1 MSIGNRVYL
10 NRPIVS
16 DEILERLED
25 VASTIVGDAMGRTYS
40 MSMKRV
46 IDKPMLGRA
55 VTVKAPAGD
64 NVMFYKAMQMAQP
77 GDVIVVD
84 GEGFDNRA
92 IFGDIMAA
100 VALSKGIRGVVIN
113 GAIRDVKELAE
124 MDLPVY
130 YKHLSPNGPFQ
141 NGPGEINVPISIDN
155 EVIYPGDIIVGDQD
169 GILSVRPHEVESLFQ
184 AMDDKIASEKE
195 ELEIIAKGDY
205 SFDWIDEK
213 MADLKTEMIEEKYN
227 QF

>member
-1 MSIGNRVYL
+1 MSIGNRVFL
-10 NRPIVS
+10 KRPMVS
-16 DEILERLED
+16 DEVLKRLEETP
-25 VASTIVGDAMGRTYS
+25 SSIVGDAMGRAYS

-46 IDKPMLGRA
+46 LDKHMLGRA

-64 NVMFYKAMQMAQP
+64 NFMFYKAMQMAQP

-92 IFGDIMAA
+92 IFGDIMGA
-100 VALSKGIRGVVIN
+100 VALSQGIKGIVIN
-113 GAIRDVKELAE
+113 GSIRDVKKLEKME
-124 MDLPVY
+124 LPVY
-130 YKHLSPNGPFQ
+130 YKHLSPNGPLQ

-169 GILSVRPHEVESLFQ
+169 GLISIRPHEVEGLFQ
-184 AMDDKIASEKE
+184 AMEDKVASEKE
-195 ELEIIAKGDY
+195 ELDTIAKGEY

-213 MADLKTEMIEEKYN
+213 IDDLATKIVDDEYN
-227 QF
+227 SF